1 MADELTYAAR
11 CAGTRT
17 PELELLLHCAGG
29 DAADVGGVG
38 VRVSDWGALA
48 DAAEYHGLAPALY
61 SVTDRACPELV
72 PESVARRL
80 RNCYRESAKRN
91 LIFTSKLLALLDVF
105 ETEGIAVVPLK
116 GPTLA
121 ESLYPD
127 PALRPF
133 SDLDLLVH
141 KEDVPA
147 ALQLLTREGYGLG
160 PHLARMSLR
169 TLLSLRVELLLSQEQ
184 MVPVDLQW
192 EVSPADYPFCFDA
205 QLLWRS
211 LGRSRIAGREVPSL
225 SPEGLMLF
233 LCVHG
238 AKHMWSRLQWLGDVA
253 RLARSQ
259 LDWTCTLELATE
271 AGCERPVI
279 LGLLLAHE
287 LLEAPVPE
295 AILERA
301 LGVQAIPPLAQEV
314 ALRLNRV
321 SPAEPGILEITTFN
335 ARLAERSWKKV
346 RHYAALLKAPTDV
359 ELQLLSLPEKL
370 FFLYYPV
377 RVAQLAWKYGLR
389 LVRRMKRRAFR

>member
-11 CAGTRT
+11 CANTRS
-17 PELELLLHCAGG
+17 PELEMLLHCAGG
-29 DAADVGGVG
+29 DAGVAGGEG

-61 SVTDRACPELV
+61 RTTNRACPELV
-72 PESVARRL
+72 PENVAHRL
-80 RNCYRESAKRN
+80 RARYRESAKRN
-91 LIFTSKLLALLDVF
+91 LIFTSKLLSLLDVF
-105 ETEGIAVVPLK
+105 ESEGVAVVPLK
-116 GPTLA
+116 GPILA

-127 PALRPF
+127 PALRPC

-141 KEDVPA
+141 KKDVPA

-160 PHLARMSLR
+160 AHLARLSLR
-169 TLLSLRVELLLSQEQ
+169 TLLSLRAELLLSQEQ

-192 EVSPADYPFCFDA
+192 EVSPADFPFCFDA

-211 LGRSRIAGREVPSL
+211 LSRSRIAGREVPSL
-225 SPEGLMLF
+225 SPEVQMLF

-238 AKHMWSRLQWLGDVA
+238 AKHMWSRLLWLGDIA
-253 RLARSQ
+253 RLAGSQ
-259 LDWTCTLELATE
+259 LDWVCTLELATE
-271 AGCERPVI
+271 AQCERPLL

-287 LLEAPVPE
+287 LLDVPVPE
-295 AILERA
+295 EILEGARGTKVILQLTQEIA
-301 LGVQAIPPLAQEV
+301 SRLTRIP
-314 ALRLNRV
+314 
-321 SPAEPGILEITTFN
+321 PAEPEILEITTFN
-335 ARLAERSWKKV
+335 VRLAERNWKKV

-359 ELQLLSLPEKL
+359 ELQLLSLPEHL

-389 LVRRMKRRAFR
+389 LIRG